1 MAKNIDFTNLNKI
14 IVNTGNLLSINDITK
29 KPNQNTSEELVEA
42 INFTLK
48 EFGNNG
54 SLQLQ
59 PDQQV
64 VISRPQDNLKISEH
78 ELSDLKIGF
87 KVFLNTDDQVLLTEA
102 IEKALSL
109 LKVNAINDVIVTFKQ
124 KPSEDK
130 KDDLNIIQSA
140 WKVLEDLIETQQIK
154 QIGIADVEENTFT
167 KLYQWAKV
175 KPSIIQINLATCC
188 VVPPSLQTFC
198 KEHDI
203 KLLTHSDAVDI
214 LPAQSIQSIFDKPLV
229 LQWALRFLIHVK
241 CRGVLTTKGYLLKF
255 LDQ

>member
-1 MAKNIDFTNLNKI
+1 MAKNIDFTKLNKI

-78 ELSDLKIGF
+78 ELFDLKIGF

-102 IEKALSL
+102 IEK
-109 LKVNAINDVIVTFKQ
+109 
-124 KPSEDK
+124 
-130 KDDLNIIQSA
+130 
-140 WKVLEDLIETQQIK
+140 
-154 QIGIADVEENTFT
+154 G
-167 KLYQWAKV
+167 
-175 KPSIIQINLATCC
+175 
-188 VVPPSLQTFC
+188 
-198 KEHDI
+198 
-203 KLLTHSDAVDI
+203 
-214 LPAQSIQSIFDKPLV
+214 
-229 LQWALRFLIHVK
+229 
-241 CRGVLTTKGYLLKF
+241 
-255 LDQ
+255 